1 MKRDEIAPERD
12 VIGQK
17 RMRYPRKAFIK
28 SSEPCDNSID
38 HICEFECSMDHCCQY
53 IAESLMNG
61 TMKLD
66 GYTIYPVGSNCKY
79 AHCPFC
85 GLSWGCSPEPG
96 HLD

>member
-1 MKRDEIAPERD
+1 
-12 VIGQK
+12 
-17 RMRYPRKAFIK
+17 
-28 SSEPCDNSID
+28 
-38 HICEFECSMDHCCQY
+38 
-53 IAESLMNG
+53 MNG